1 VRSTLGERIKYKYI
15 VADASGGMHWEA
27 GEDRTCDVP
36 REWAEGADMVQRVCD
51 TLGLGKPGAGVSGG
65 EQHDHDDWESSV
77 LPEVSGTA
85 TVSGRR
91 RAATAVIIVTFYLV

>member
-1 VRSTLGERIKYKYI
+1 
-15 VADASGGMHWEA
+15 
-27 GEDRTCDVP
+27 
-36 REWAEGADMVQRVCD
+36 MVQRVCD

-91 RAATAVIIVTFYLV
+91 RAATAVIIVTLYLVQA